1 MFTSYVKAIQSNLEK
16 LVEDGT
22 DARAIKVTRGMLSDM
37 IYEEYK
43 YVLSVAS
50 GGTMEAMIS
59 VTASRLGVDRSAV
72 IAAIPV
78 SY

>member
-1 MFTSYVKAIQSNLEK
+1 MFTNYVKAIQSNLDA
-16 LVEDGT
+16 LIADGT
-22 DARAIKVTRGMLSDM
+22 DARAIDVTRGMLSDM

-43 YVLSVAS
+43 YVLSIAS
-50 GGTMEAMIS
+50 AGTMDALIS

>member
-1 MFTSYVKAIQSNLEK
+1 MFANYVKSIQSNLEK

-22 DARAIKVTRGMLSDM
+22 DDRAIAVTKGMLSDM

-59 VTASRLGVDRSAV
+59 VTAGRLGVDRSAV

>member
-1 MFTSYVKAIQSNLEK
+1 MFANYVEAIQSNLNA
-16 LVEDGT
+16 LVADGT
-22 DARAIKVTRGMLSDM
+22 DARAIAVTRGMLSDM

-43 YVLSVAS
+43 YVLSIAS
-50 GGTMEAMIS
+50 GGTMDALIT
-59 VTASRLGVDRSAV
+59 VTAGRLGVDRKNV

>member
-1 MFTSYVKAIQSNLEK
+1 MFANYVKAIQSNLDA
-16 LVEDGT
+16 LIADGT
-22 DARAIKVTRGMLSDM
+22 DARAINVTRGMLSDM

-50 GGTMEAMIS
+50 AGTMDALIT
-59 VTASRLGVDRSAV
+59 VTAGRLGVDRSAV

>member
-1 MFTSYVKAIQSNLEK
+1 
-16 LVEDGT
+16 
-22 DARAIKVTRGMLSDM
+22 
-37 IYEEYK
+37 
-43 YVLSVAS
+43 LSVAS
-50 GGTMEAMIS
+50 GGTMDALIT